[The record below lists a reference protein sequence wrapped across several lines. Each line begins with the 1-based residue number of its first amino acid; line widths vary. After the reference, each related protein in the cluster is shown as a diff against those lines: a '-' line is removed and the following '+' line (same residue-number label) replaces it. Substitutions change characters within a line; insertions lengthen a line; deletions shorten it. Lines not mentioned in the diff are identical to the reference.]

1 MYTIEVPICVQL
13 TTKGGETVLYK
24 GQNTAKTKQKCK
36 NQKKKQKKKQTLQ
49 INSKT
54 DSLIK
59 KNVNLQS
66 MQRTF
71 TFTECAYSA

>member
-36 NQKKKQKKKQTLQ
+36 NQKKKKKA
-49 INSKT
+49 NPT
-54 DSLIK
+54 DK
-59 KNVNLQS
+59 RQD
-66 MQRTF
+66 RF
-71 TFTECAYSA
+71 TD